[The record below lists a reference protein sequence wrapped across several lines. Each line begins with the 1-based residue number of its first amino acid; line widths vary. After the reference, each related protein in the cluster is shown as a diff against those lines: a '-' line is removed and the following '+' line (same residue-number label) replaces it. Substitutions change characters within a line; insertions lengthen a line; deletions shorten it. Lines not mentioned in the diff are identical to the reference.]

1 MYTEKTL
8 TNIFIGMMAI
18 TFICLTTAFGL
29 NAMNEGLSSAFRSLA
44 GVGAIA
50 GAIYTPLGYG
60 FYSQT
65 NHLMFRNI
73 GRFGLVMLTMASLL
87 ASPYSPLLTYLN
99 IIVGAVIIACWR
111 LDTDGIWV
119 KYTSWARP
127 DFILYLGCAL
137 VFGNVISRAFA

>member
-18 TFICLTTAFGL
+18 TFACLTTAFGIT
-29 NAMNEGLSSAFRSLA
+29 AITEGWASAFRNLA

-65 NHLMFRNI
+65 KHLMFRNI
-73 GRFGLVMLTMASLL
+73 GRFGLVMLTIASLL
-87 ASPYSPLLTYLN
+87 ASPYSLPLTYLN
-99 IIVGAVIIACWR
+99 IFIGAVIIVCWR
-111 LDTDGIWV
+111 LDADGIWV
-119 KYTSWARP
+119 KYTYWARRP
-127 DFILYLGCAL
+127 FVFYLGIAL
-137 VFGNVISRAFA
+137 AFGNVISRAFA